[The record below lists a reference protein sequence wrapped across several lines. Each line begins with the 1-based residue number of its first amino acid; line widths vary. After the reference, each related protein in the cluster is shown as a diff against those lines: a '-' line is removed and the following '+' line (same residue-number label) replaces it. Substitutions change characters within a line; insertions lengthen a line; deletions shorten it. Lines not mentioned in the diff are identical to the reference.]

1 MSHRRCP
8 RSLRAS
14 SLFLAGCLCAA
25 STLARADQVVYFL
38 NGKAITV
45 TKVEKGDKITIL
57 EIEGGGRI
65 GIPTVQIDRI
75 EDLALSP
82 AAPPPTQ
89 VTAIIPPQPTAP
101 PTQPVQPPAAGAM
114 PAGPGTGGHSMAQNS
129 AGRLSQPLSVGEGD
143 EPPVRPAA
151 PPPLQPQPQ
160 AASQAIPPGMLG
172 PSGHANQQMGGPGA
186 FQRGK
191 NGRNAN
197 NYGRGRLPAGAYLN
211 PGGTP
216 QGNGNAPANGA
227 AAGAPSAPAPPNAA
241 GAQNGAGQQSGA
253 NQGGQSG
260 QPAATQ
266 PPANQPAPP
275 PVVSSPPPPP
285 PPDPEPSEGDSN
297 SDSSDDAGSSS
308 DNDSSSGGDSGN

>member
-1 MSHRRCP
+1 MSLRRCP

-14 SLFLAGCLCAA
+14 SLILAGCLCAA

-65 GIPTVQIDRI
+65 GIPTMQIDRI
-75 EDLALSP
+75 EDLALTP
-82 AAPPPTQ
+82 AVPPPTQ

-101 PTQPVQPPAAGAM
+101 PVQPVPPPAAGTM
-114 PAGPGTGGHSMAQNS
+114 PAGPGTGGHALAQNS
-129 AGRLSQPLSVGEGD
+129 AGRMAQPLSVGEGD
-143 EPPVRPAA
+143 EAPVRPSA

-160 AASQAIPPGMLG
+160 AGSQAIPPGMLG
-172 PSGHANQQMGGPGA
+172 PSGRANQQMGGPGS
-186 FQRGK
+186 FQRGR
-191 NGRNAN
+191 NGRNAG
-197 NYGRGRLPAGAYLN
+197 NYGKGRLPAGAYLN

-227 AAGAPSAPAPPNAA
+227 AAPPNAPAPPNAA
-241 GAQNGAGQQSGA
+241 GAQNGAGPQSGA
-253 NQGGQSG
+253 PGQSG

-275 PVVSSPPPPP
+275 PVVTSPPPPP